1 MSIHSITNSTCI
13 TCILKGHIHW
23 VMHASLNS
31 NRHFTVLPAV
41 QRWKQYKVTN
51 FSPWGK
57 MCVAFISPLVISQP
71 VQPGLWW
78 QDAKQGGLAV
88 LPSSYQQSPE
98 SSLVPRLVLCIE
110 AGHTTSFF
118 HLPHGP
124 GSFLPELSIH
134 IHNFSQPWVRI
145 PHNFGQA
152 ASENISSDTRRCQ
165 VSSHPGW
172 VHRAPVS
179 LSVGVRFLF
188 LACIS

>member
-71 VQPGLWW
+71 VSSKSSQVC
-78 QDAKQGGLAV
+78 GGRMLSKVV
-88 LPSSYQQSPE
+88 LPSFPPATSRVQSP
-98 SSLVPRLVLCIE
+98 V
-110 AGHTTSFF
+110 HTTSCWFSF
-118 HLPHGP
+118 IYLMVQVLSYQSCQSTSTIFPSHELGSHITSVRLHLR
-124 GSFLPELSIH
+124 I
-134 IHNFSQPWVRI
+134 SQVTQGAVKWAPI
-145 PHNFGQA
+145 QA
-152 ASENISSDTRRCQ
+152 GYTGLRY
-165 VSSHPGW
+165 P
-172 VHRAPVS
+172 
-179 LSVGVRFLF
+179 SV
-188 LACIS
+188 

>member
-71 VQPGLWW
+71 VSSKSSQGVWW

-98 SSLVPRLVLCIE
+98 SSLVPCLVLCIE
-110 AGHTTSFF
+110 AGHTTSCWFSF
-118 HLPHGP
+118 IYLMVQVLSYQSCQSTSTIFPSHELGSRITSVRLHLR
-124 GSFLPELSIH
+124 I
-134 IHNFSQPWVRI
+134 SQVTQGAVKWAPI
-145 PHNFGQA
+145 QA
-152 ASENISSDTRRCQ
+152 GYRGLRY
-165 VSSHPGW
+165 P
-172 VHRAPVS
+172 
-179 LSVGVRFLF
+179 SV
-188 LACIS
+188 